1 MQNGFS
7 ESFNGRFRDEC
18 LNEHLF
24 RSLTEARQIIESWR
38 LDYNTG
44 RPHTSLD
51 GLTPTEFATRPMK
64 GHNQNGLYL

>member
-1 MQNGFS
+1 MQNGFA

-24 RSLTEARQIIESWR
+24 HSLAQARRIIESWR

-44 RPHTSLD
+44 RPHTSLQR
-51 GLTPTEFATRPMK
+51 LTPAEFASRPAK